1 MNLTHIRDIPRKS
14 LLFIYEGHYDIK
26 NQIVRRVPKITV
38 LTGNEILKYL
48 EVGKIGIT
56 PFEKDQVGPT
66 SIDLTLG
73 NKFRVFKKVKKI
85 FHVKEDISYEGFTE
99 VISVKEGDYLLLMPG
114 ELVHGI
120 TKEKIR
126 LPEDL
131 AGWIEGR
138 SRFARIGLMIHVT
151 AGLVQP
157 GCDNKQVLE
166 ISNMSPMPMALHP
179 GTRICQIILERLE
192 GKARYE
198 GAFKDQLNP

>member
-1 MNLTHIRDIPRKS
+1 VSN
-14 LLFIYEGHYDIK
+14 
-26 NQIVRRVPKITV
+26 ITI
-38 LTGNEILKYL
+38 LSRNEILKYI
-48 EVGKIGIT
+48 EDGKIEIN
-56 PFEKDQVGPT
+56 PFNENQVGPT

-73 NKFRVFKKVKKI
+73 NDFRVFRKVREI
-85 FHVKEDISYEGFTE
+85 FHVKENIRYEDVTE

-120 TKEKIR
+120 TKERIK
-126 LPEDL
+126 LPENL

-157 GCDNKQVLE
+157 GCENKQVLE
-166 ISNMSPMPMALHP
+166 ISNMSPMPIALYP

-198 GAFKDQLNP
+198 GTFKDQVNP

>member
-1 MNLTHIRDIPRKS
+1 MKYIKDGRIRI
-14 LLFIYEGHYDIK
+14 
-26 NQIVRRVPKITV
+26 N
-38 LTGNEILKYL
+38 
-48 EVGKIGIT
+48 
-56 PFEKDQVGPT
+56 PFEKDQIGPT

-73 NKFRVFKKVKKI
+73 NEFRVFRKVRKV
-85 FHVKEDISYEGFTE
+85 FHVREDMNYEEVTQ
-99 VISVKEGDYLLLMPG
+99 VISVKDGDYLLLMPG

-120 TKEKIR
+120 TKEKVR

-166 ISNMSPMPMALHP
+166 ISNMSPMPIALYP
-179 GTRICQIILERLE
+179 GTRICQIILEQVEGTAKYE
-192 GKARYE
+192 GK
-198 GAFKDQLNP
+198 FKDQTKP